1 MLNFLLPPMHA
12 LVCAGRFII
21 LRRLWKYVRQQN
33 TCHGV
38 APSRR
43 DLIAE
48 ALQSIPETIDLN
60 TLAKLTRP
68 LLGTVKNQQTFLRKF
83 RQEWGGSAATNLP
96 SSPGEGRVWPRSQ
109 MFRFRFCSVRP
120 SFRCLFSEPVLGAM
134 PSLKIHDILIS
145 WLQGTHFEG
154 PIFEPF

>member
-83 RQEWGGSAATNLP
+83 RQEWGAHLGRLVAALPPAPFHVLQEKAGSG
-96 SSPGEGRVWPRSQ
+96 PGVKCFASVFVLSGPHFGVF
-109 MFRFRFCSVRP
+109 FRNQF
-120 SFRCLFSEPVLGAM
+120 
-134 PSLKIHDILIS
+134 
-145 WLQGTHFEG
+145 WG
-154 PIFEPF
+154 PCQV

>member
-60 TLAKLTRP
+60 ILAKLTRP

-83 RQEWGGSAATNLP
+83 RQEWGAHLGRLVAALPPAPLHVLQEKAGSG
-96 SSPGEGRVWPRSQ
+96 PGVKCFASVFVLSGPHFGVF
-109 MFRFRFCSVRP
+109 FRNQF
-120 SFRCLFSEPVLGAM
+120 
-134 PSLKIHDILIS
+134 
-145 WLQGTHFEG
+145 WG
-154 PIFEPF
+154 PCQV